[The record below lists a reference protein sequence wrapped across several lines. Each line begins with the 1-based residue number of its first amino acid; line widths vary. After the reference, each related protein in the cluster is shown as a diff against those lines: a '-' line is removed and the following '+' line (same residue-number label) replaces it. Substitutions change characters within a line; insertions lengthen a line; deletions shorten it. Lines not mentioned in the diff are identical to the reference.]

1 MCWINR
7 PRRSWNRN
15 RESDGARPSSALWIA
30 QAPDVL
36 AHGTGKRVVGGLCRK
51 GVGVS
56 VTPTSNL
63 KAAAKFTAKGGHCGN
78 VEEDFGISIPD
89 GWSVGLG
96 ATYKRK

>member
-1 MCWINR
+1 M
-7 PRRSWNRN
+7 
-15 RESDGARPSSALWIA
+15 WIA
-30 QAPDVL
+30 QAPEVL

-96 ATYKRK
+96 ATYKWK